1 MDQEKMNEHITKETL
16 KRIVDNSLNYN
27 DNVKRDIKAIIDMGK
42 SPEEILEAVCPIS
55 QAGILVRVGLPIPIM
70 QTCARF
76 I

>member
-42 SPEEILEAVCPIS
+42 SPEEILEAVLS
-55 QAGILVRVGLPIPIM
+55 YFAGWY
-70 QTCARF
+70 F
-76 I
+76 D

>member
-42 SPEEILEAVCPIS
+42 SPEEILEAVLS
-55 QAGILVRVGLPIPIM
+55 YFVGWY
-70 QTCARF
+70 F
-76 I
+76 G